1 MRNRRD
7 KFDIAIKTKN
17 KLTKKKEIIL
27 KEIFKID
34 FTKLLKSDLF
44 NKLSIKLIILKV
56 TNYYT

>member
-1 MRNRRD
+1 MKDRRD
-7 KFDIAIKTKN
+7 RFDIAIKIKN
-17 KLTKKKEIIL
+17 KLTKKKETIL

-34 FTKLLKSDLF
+34 LTKLLESDLF